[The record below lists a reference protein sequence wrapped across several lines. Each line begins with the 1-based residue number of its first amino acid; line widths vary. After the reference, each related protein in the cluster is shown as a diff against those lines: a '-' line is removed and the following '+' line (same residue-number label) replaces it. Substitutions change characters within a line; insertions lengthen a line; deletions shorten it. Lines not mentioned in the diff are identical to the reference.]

1 MVVLPPWPPPVLSP
15 QIQFLCHQGFA
26 VAEVNYRGSSGFGR
40 DFRLSLAGQWGI
52 LDVEDMELAARHLV
66 NSETA
71 SRRSVVMQGRS
82 SGGYTALMALVLS
95 GYFTAGVS

>member
-1 MVVLPPWPPPVLSP
+1 
-15 QIQFLCHQGFA
+15 
-26 VAEVNYRGSSGFGR
+26 VNYRGSSGFGR

-66 NSETA
+66 NSEKA